1 MYHKIL
7 VAVDGSP
14 CSDKSLSSAI
24 SLAAQFASHLSLV
37 HVIDNPL
44 YMQMFGI
51 YNNYALDIGEESFA
65 EGLKESGTKLLEY
78 AERMALEKLPREQVT
93 TNLTFGHP
101 ADRICEVAVEEN
113 ADLIIIGSQGMRS
126 LERILLGS
134 VASSVVYKSKVSVLI
149 AR

>member
-1 MYHKIL
+1 MFSKIL

-14 CSDKSLSSAI
+14 CSDKSLGRAI
-24 SLAAQFASHLSLV
+24 ELASRYNSKLSLV

-51 YNNYALDIGEESFA
+51 YNNYALDVGEESFV
-65 EGLKESGTKLLEY
+65 EGLKESGTKLLAY
-78 AERMALEKLPREQVT
+78 AERLALEKLSKEQVT

-113 ADLIIIGSQGMRS
+113 ADLIVIGSQGMRA

-134 VASSVVYKSKVSVLI
+134 VASSVVNKSEVSVLI